1 MNKRDAVET
10 KARILLTAENIFS
23 EVGFDKAR
31 VDDIAKEAGVN
42 KALIYYY
49 FKSKD
54 EILET
59 LFSSLVDDARRMLV
73 KSLEGTPD
81 VVSGDNYKV
90 LFDGYIHF
98 VMEKRNIIKVAVA
111 ESAKKSSNL
120 SVVMELGNLI
130 INAEIESIRKAYELK
145 GLYFPEDKTE
155 VLIMEFFTGLMPF
168 FSFALYK
175 DQWESYYHIS
185 EKELCDNFYEAF
197 KKTHLSAHL
206 PSER

>member
-10 KARILLTAENIFS
+10 KKRILLTAEKFFS

-59 LFSSLVDDARRMLV
+59 LFSGLVEDAKRMLTD
-73 KSLEGTPD
+73 SMERTSD
-81 VVSGDNYKV
+81 VINADNYKA
-90 LFDGYIHF
+90 LFDVYIRF
-98 VMEKRNIIKVAVA
+98 IMEKRKILKVAIA
-111 ESAKKSSNL
+111 ESVKASSGI

-130 INAEIESIRKAYELK
+130 INAEIDSIRKACELK
-145 GLYFPEDKTE
+145 GLHFPKDKKE
-155 VLIMEFFTGLMPF
+155 VLVMEFFTGLMPF
-168 FSFALYK
+168 ICFALFK

-185 EKELCDNFYEAF
+185 EKELCEIFYQVF
-197 KKTHLSAHL
+197 RKTHLAAHL
-206 PSER
+206 PK